1 MSNRKKMP
9 RPKQNKTKL
18 KKKKDKSRET
28 LMHCGDCRIQQCC
41 GFSQARLRSSSDG
54 WISLI
59 RGFENLSFA
68 SSLICDSLLTQQE
81 PVWMFMNLLTS
92 PQLEWNL
99 CSIRLSEI
107 WDAKTKW
114 ASSCSRTH
122 CSPTCSPSVCT
133 VSWTTVIRQKSVLLR
148 QRSQQ
153 GESYEFTFVLFVSE
167 IFLWEMRVK
176 AFKMWGRFVLWSWS
190 RLYSLCWSS
199 VSLLPHAVMR
209 RK

>member
-1 MSNRKKMP
+1 MLWVQSGQAP
-9 RPKQNKTKL
+9 FIL
-18 KKKKDKSRET
+18 WWLDFFDSRIG
-28 LMHCGDCRIQQCC
+28 LSCVLL
-41 GFSQARLRSSSDG
+41 F
-54 WISLI
+54 
-59 RGFENLSFA
+59 NLSFA

-153 GESYEFTFVLFVSE
+153 GESYEFTFVLFFFLRSFCERWELKLLKCEDVLFCDLGLGFILCAGVQWVFFLMLLREESNSE
-167 IFLWEMRVK
+167 ANFNLMILPFITC
-176 AFKMWGRFVLWSWS
+176 
-190 RLYSLCWSS
+190 CW
-199 VSLLPHAVMR
+199 
-209 RK
+209 